1 MVSDLHWDHQKGL
14 FRGLKSEYCFPL
26 LSKLKGKI
34 YKLSMLCLVLTQK
47 RKTNIC
53 YVSKNA
59 FGHAPFTSL
68 LITHKNTMAC
78 ILKTGKFDKEIKEYV
93 SLKYQTKFNLL
104 N

>member
-1 MVSDLHWDHQKGL
+1 
-14 FRGLKSEYCFPL
+14 
-26 LSKLKGKI
+26 
-34 YKLSMLCLVLTQK
+34 MLCLVLTQE

-53 YVSKNA
+53 YGSKTA

-68 LITHKNTMAC
+68 QITPKNTMAC
-78 ILKTGKFDKEIKEYV
+78 ILKIGKFDKEIKGYV